1 MRASRTLLLVTTAT
15 PFIIAPAP
23 SHGDTI
29 WNEAVN
35 GDLSG
40 DRFVPTSLVLSQG
53 TNSILATSV
62 QGDREYVTLTLS
74 AGLQLDSIMLVS
86 YVSNDPLAFIG
97 VQSGTT
103 FTEPPTGA
111 NVANLLGW
119 THFGSNPNT
128 IGTDILD
135 NMGVG
140 AGAMGFTPPLP
151 GGIYTFWIQQ
161 TGVNMATYQLDF
173 IVSPAPGAMSLLVL
187 AGLAGGRRRRS
198 SII

>member
-1 MRASRTLLLVTTAT
+1 MRASRTLHIITTLTTALF
-15 PFIIAPAP
+15 FITAP

-29 WNEAVN
+29 WNEGVN

-40 DRFVPTSLVLSQG
+40 DRFAPTSLALLPGV
-53 TNSILATSV
+53 NSIIATSV
-62 QGDREYVTLTLS
+62 QGDREYVTLNLS
-74 AGLQLDSIMLVS
+74 AGLQLDSIVLFS

-97 VQSGTT
+97 VQAGTT
-103 FTEPPTGA
+103 FTEPPTGT

-140 AGAMGFTPPLP
+140 LGAIGFAPPLP

-173 IVSPAPGAMSLLVL
+173 VVTPAPGAMSLLVL
-187 AGLAGGRRRRS
+187 AGLAGGRRRPL
-198 SII
+198 IT